1 MLCLVSAVNKPFTL
15 LFPFIQSRKKFPSRK
30 ISGLFIKMPA
40 WEGKVVKMVIVST
53 LSAFQSTHVQFMR
66 EKKSDAAPQK
76 RPHGIILVQYL
87 SPPLLRCSISGKK
100 LWKSNISGAMS
111 VVQFQYSCPLAPT
124 VVGGALLVA
133 VVHLWAYWAGT
144 TYDSRLLPRICDQRH
159 ASRW

>member
-1 MLCLVSAVNKPFTL
+1 
-15 LFPFIQSRKKFPSRK
+15 
-30 ISGLFIKMPA
+30 MPA

-53 LSAFQSTHVQFMR
+53 LSAFQSTRVQFMR
-66 EKKSDAAPQK
+66 EKKSDATPPKNTAWNNFGAIFEPTTFE
-76 RPHGIILVQYL
+76 VQYFW
-87 SPPLLRCSISGKK
+87 KK

-133 VVHLWAYWAGT
+133 LVHLWAYWAGT